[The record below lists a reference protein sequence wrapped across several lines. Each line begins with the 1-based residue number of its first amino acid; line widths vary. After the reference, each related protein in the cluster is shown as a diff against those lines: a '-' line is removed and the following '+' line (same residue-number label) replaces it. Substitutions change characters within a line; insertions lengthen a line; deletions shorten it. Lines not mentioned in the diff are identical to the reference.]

1 MSLNPVSKTGLI
13 ASPKKTIHR
22 KNQFSDHLNLSKC
35 AVAKPVMFSLR
46 PFSGLFNPYS
56 KSCSI
61 LCNHPGPHEV
71 KTVVKQA
78 KDAWIS
84 EAKSHFHRDNGDDVS
99 GSRAMNDINEHIPE
113 EFFKRYTGSD
123 SRPLTPTPTVASG
136 RTRVSTGSHAN
147 ARRCFTPDPVNSCAK
162 ERKQLILDLRFV
174 THFFLSG
181 RTDVEFLCFI
191 FGRRSHSQETLF
203 WNASSELSAGG
214 QTRDTNTKN
223 GATANGAKN
232 MRLCEQEAQR
242 KSAERVCNCMCLPNF
257 ATSFSQFI
265 CCAGAYRTRNCCE
278 NKKPNRQPL
287 SASTTKTNR
296 KTKTMHRDDVEDDEK
311 NQKASPSPHFK

>member
-1 MSLNPVSKTGLI
+1 MSLNPISKTGLI
-13 ASPKKTIHR
+13 ASPKKTINR
-22 KNQFSDHLNLSKC
+22 RNRFSDHLNLSKC

-84 EAKSHFHRDNGDDVS
+84 EGKAHFHRDNADEYGGRV
-99 GSRAMNDINEHIPE
+99 MNDINEHIPE

-162 ERKQLILDLRFV
+162 ERKQLILDLRFLYLR
-174 THFFLSG
+174 FL
-181 RTDVEFLCFI
+181 
-191 FGRRSHSQETLF
+191 
-203 WNASSELSAGG
+203 
-214 QTRDTNTKN
+214 
-223 GATANGAKN
+223 
-232 MRLCEQEAQR
+232 
-242 KSAERVCNCMCLPNF
+242 VCW
-257 ATSFSQFI
+257 I
-265 CCAGAYRTRNCCE
+265 HG
-278 NKKPNRQPL
+278 
-287 SASTTKTNR
+287 
-296 KTKTMHRDDVEDDEK
+296 D
-311 NQKASPSPHFK
+311 